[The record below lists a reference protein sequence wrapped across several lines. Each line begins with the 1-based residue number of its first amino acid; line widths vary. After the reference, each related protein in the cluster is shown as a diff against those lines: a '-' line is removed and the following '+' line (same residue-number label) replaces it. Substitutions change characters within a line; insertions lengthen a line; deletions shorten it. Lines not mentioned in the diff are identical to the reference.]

1 MPTHHRHAS
10 VHVCAIY
17 ILWNL
22 NQLKPA
28 APPVKTNIYAVEIT
42 IEITHLTSFQPI
54 QSNYLTTL
62 SPTREVADKHL
73 HMMCKSSTS

>member
-1 MPTHHRHAS
+1 VESQPAQTSRTSSENKH
-10 VHVCAIY
+10 
-17 ILWNL
+17 
-22 NQLKPA
+22 LKS
-28 APPVKTNIYAVEIT
+28 YAVEIT